1 MITNGWIVSIFT
13 SIVSFAVGYTFA
25 KIPRLGD
32 KRATSASTKAS
43 GQQNASDAN
52 TERVYADMGG
62 EYKMVLVVRNDL
74 KMGKGK
80 IAAQCGHAAVG
91 AFETGLAKTPAA
103 VKKWQ
108 HSGQAKIALKVESEQ
123 AMMEVYRIAKTN
135 NLNCCV
141 IRDAGRTQ
149 IEPNTKTVLAIGPA
163 PIAAVDAV
171 TGHLKLL

>member
-1 MITNGWIVSIFT
+1 MIDASVIVGISAT
-13 SIVSFAVGYTFA
+13 IVSFVVGYTIA
-25 KIPRLGD
+25 KIPRAGD
-32 KRATSASTKAS
+32 TSSTS
-43 GQQNASDAN
+43 SNNDSSPNEASDK
-52 TERVYADMGG
+52 VFADMGG

-91 AFETGLAKTPAA
+91 AFENGIRNTPAA
-103 VKKWQ
+103 IRKWQ
-108 HSGQAKIALKVESEQ
+108 NMGQAKIALKVESEL
-123 AMMEVYRIAKTN
+123 AMMEIYRSAKAN
-135 NLNCCV
+135 KLNCCL

-163 PIAAVDAV
+163 PNVAVDSV